1 MKTEILEK
9 TGNQLADIA
18 EAAKDIS
25 VKVKEGWKDTRE
37 DVGRAVRRAKALTEE
52 GVAGAREQIKS
63 HPLASAAIVAGG
75 AFALGLATGW
85 LLARKRH

>member
-37 DVGRAVRRAKALTEE
+37 DVERAARKAKAFTGE
-52 GVAGAREQIKS
+52 GVAGARRQIKA
-63 HPLASAAIVAGG
+63 HPLASAAVVAGG
-75 AFALGLATGW
+75 AFALGLVTGW
-85 LLARKRH
+85 LIAQKRK